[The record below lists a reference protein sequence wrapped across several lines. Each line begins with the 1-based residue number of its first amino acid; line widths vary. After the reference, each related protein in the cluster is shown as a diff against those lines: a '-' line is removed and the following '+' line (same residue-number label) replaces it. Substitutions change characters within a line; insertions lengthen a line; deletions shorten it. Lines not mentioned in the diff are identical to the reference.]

1 MTSQS
6 ESISGTGRIN
16 VTGRQTSTV
25 QVNLTRQ
32 QRMSAPQMVNC

>member
-6 ESISGTGRIN
+6 ESISGTGRID
-16 VTGRQTSTV
+16 VTGRQTV

-32 QRMSAPQMVNC
+32 QSMSAPQMVNC